1 MKEFYFGSA
10 ERMAWVPCPAIEADI
25 SNVGWSTSGRYLN
38 GGGYARRSTASGRA
52 YQFSWNLTSADNIYK
67 VLNYADGVYG
77 PAPYYFLDPFAIETN
92 LLPTYWAAPRI
103 AASDGPSLV
112 KDKRPTLVATAINTL
127 DYPTKSAV
135 YTLVAGD
142 KFAALFIPVPPGY
155 TFHFGAH
162 GSATGTAGLTVT
174 PTGGAAVAQTLI
186 SSVSTARTNYSVG
199 GVTGVTISA
208 TGAGQLTLS
217 GLMAQVR
224 PTGVPVPMGGF
235 ISGRGNSGCEF
246 DGLPTTN
253 GYSSALDLQGASAKL
268 IEVAAWL

>member
-1 MKEFYFGSA
+1 
-10 ERMAWVPCPAIEADI
+10 MAWVPCPAIEADI
-25 SNVGWSTSGRYLN
+25 SSQGWSTSGRYLN
-38 GGGYARRSTASGRA
+38 GGGYARRSTASGKA
-52 YQFSWNLTSADNIYK
+52 YQFSWNLTSAENIYK
-67 VLNYADGVYG
+67 VLDYADGVYG

-92 LLPTYWAAPRI
+92 VLPTYWAAPRI
-103 AASDGPSLV
+103 AASDGPSIVL
-112 KDKRPTLVATAINTL
+112 DKRPTLVSTLANTL
-127 DYPTKSAV
+127 GYPTKSAV
-135 YTLVAGD
+135 YTLVTGD
-142 KFAALFIPVPPGY
+142 RFASLYIPVPTGY

-174 PTGGAAVAQTLI
+174 ATGGAAVAQTLI
-186 SSVSTARTNYSVG
+186 SSASNVRTNYSVG
-199 GVTGVTISA
+199 GVTGVTLSA
-208 TGAGQLTLS
+208 VGVGQLTLS